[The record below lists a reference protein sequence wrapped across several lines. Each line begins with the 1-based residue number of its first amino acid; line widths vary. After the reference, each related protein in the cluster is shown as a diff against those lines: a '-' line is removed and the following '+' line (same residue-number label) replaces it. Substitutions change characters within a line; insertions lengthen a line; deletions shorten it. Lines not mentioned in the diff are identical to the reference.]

1 MLFCLNT
8 HTSPPLDRGKAWLR
22 VWDEFDVRRKKP
34 LRTDGALGELFSS
47 GAIDIWVKGDR
58 QSERVR
64 KRGRDSLGA
73 LLAQA
78 EALQQIVVT
87 REVVP
92 LQIIEQLATTAREGE
107 KATAGMEI
115 LAVGPEVF
123 GQVTDARRKE
133 RHLYFTR
140 SGVLL
145 VDFVLSDEFLFF
157 NCF

>member
-1 MLFCLNT
+1 MLGHARQF
-8 HTSPPLDRGKAWLR
+8 PIDRGKARAQVL
-22 VWDEFDVRRKKP
+22 DEVDCGARNL
-34 LRTDGALGELFSS
+34 LRTGGALGELVSS
-47 GAIDIWVKGDR
+47 GAIDIGVKGGR
-58 QSERVR
+58 QAERVR
-64 KRGRDSLGA
+64 QRSRDSLCA

-115 LAVGPEVF
+115 LPVGPEVF
-123 GQVTDARRKE
+123 GQVADARRKE
-133 RHLYFTR
+133 RYLNFTR

-145 VDFVLSDEFLFF
+145 VDFVLSDDFLFF